1 MKTKDVS
8 ILPLHLQ
15 QVMVA
20 LELEQGDNHLLDYFD
35 FFAQRVPIEA
45 AHFLHVLPSFDVFNT
60 IMEEEGQSLISNFE
74 INEEVLNEMKA
85 ELKQKTLDI
94 PLSSV
99 SLDIREGNP
108 LEELL
113 KDATEV
119 LPDLVLI
126 GQKGGN
132 GEHGI
137 LAGNLARKTKG
148 NVLIVPEAAPRQLN
162 RIVVPI
168 DFSSYSV
175 KALKMAIALKKQ
187 LGEHAKVIGVH
198 VFKMPDISVY
208 RIQKTYQQ
216 LEKMIEADHKE
227 ALQRFIEQHTP
238 EIANEAELILINQEE
253 PGIAHYILEA
263 AQNAD
268 ASMVVMGAK
277 GYSRVELLLMGSV
290 TEKLL
295 SINKEIPTLVVK

>member
-8 ILPLHLQ
+8 IFPLHLQ

-20 LELEQGDNHLLDYFD
+20 LELEQGDNYLLDYFD

-113 KDATEV
+113 RDATEV

-126 GQKGGN
+126 GQKGGK

-187 LGEHAKVIGVH
+187 LGEHAKVMCVH

-227 ALQRFIEQHTP
+227 ALQRFIEQHAP
-238 EIANEAELILINQEE
+238 EIASEVELILINQEE
-253 PGIAHYILEA
+253 PGIAHYIMGA

-268 ASMVVMGAK
+268 AGLVIMGAK
-277 GYSRVELLLMGSV
+277 GYSKVELLLMGSV

-295 SINKEIPTLVVK
+295 SINKGIPTLVVK